1 MNAHKYATALE
12 QALEGKTKAE
22 QGKITTQ
29 FLQRIKEKR
38 HQKALPRIVRLL
50 KRGTTINTKE
60 FLIVGKRKDVAKAR
74 KEART
79 KVGAIVD
86 SNLVGGWQHYKEGIL
101 TDTSYKRSL
110 IDLYRN
116 ITK

>member
-1 MNAHKYATALE
+1 MNAQKYATALE
-12 QALEGKTKAE
+12 QALAGKTKAE
-22 QGKITTQ
+22 QGKITTR
-29 FLQRIKEKR
+29 FLKRIQERR
-38 HQKALPRIVRLL
+38 HQKALPRIARLL
-50 KRGTTINTKE
+50 ARGTSATTKE

-74 KEART
+74 KEAGT
-79 KVGAIVD
+79 KIGATID
-86 SNLVGGWQHYKEGIL
+86 TNLIGGWQHYKEGTL